1 MWPRW
6 APVARAC
13 QVPGSKRAW
22 EPAPLRGG
30 DSLGIH
36 WFLQGPPRAQR
47 SRRPGDAAGQHQP
60 PSWWAAPGSL
70 PPPLRLGSV
79 VAQARDEDTRRAAGR
94 GFPDSGEGT
103 CSDRQAVYRGADAGP
118 SAPSPALGDR
128 VALQPRS
135 GRRAG
140 DSRPRSGTRA
150 SRRASL
156 SGAPRRGAGAVLE
169 SFTSPARGRRPS
181 PPPRTRA
188 QRDPGCAD
196 VRLRLNLGRR
206 RCGLV

>member
-1 MWPRW
+1 MASTGFYKAPHEHRGRDARGTPRGSTS
-6 APVARAC
+6 PL
-13 QVPGSKRAW
+13 PGGQR
-22 EPAPLRGG
+22 PAPCLHPCASGRLSPRHGTRTPAARQ
-30 DSLGIH
+30 DAD
-36 WFLQGPPRAQR
+36 FLTQGKGRAR
-47 SRRPGDAAGQHQP
+47 
-60 PSWWAAPGSL
+60 
-70 PPPLRLGSV
+70 
-79 VAQARDEDTRRAAGR
+79 
-94 GFPDSGEGT
+94 
-103 CSDRQAVYRGADAGP
+103 DRQAVYRGADAGP